1 MIAPSTSNTA
11 TKRQVLLIYSRHDT
25 APWQA
30 ALRAGLQTRLE
41 QEPADTLPVL
51 YEERLDALRL
61 PGEASEAA
69 FLAYLA
75 NRYAHV
81 KLDLVLTESQNA
93 YDLLLRHPTLLHG
106 VPRFSAGAVASS
118 DDPTPG
124 QTLAVRE
131 DIAQAMQAVMR
142 VRPNTRVLVALVDRS
157 PYGEAVAAKLRAAAT
172 TLGTDTQLEIWND
185 FTYADLFGRVKQ
197 LSEHHALLWF
207 PLYVDGNG
215 ARMAPLDG
223 LRAVLASASAPVFSH
238 HDVTLGLGVV
248 GGYMVSAREVGT
260 LLAGLVLG
268 LALPDS
274 TELDAR
280 VKAYYFDARA
290 LRRWDIDSRLLPPG
304 SRVVNQDEALWV
316 RYRWHIG
323 AVLLAMLLQAG
334 LIVAL
339 VLNLRQRKTAVH
351 ALAQERALLEQR
363 VAQRTAELQQS
374 NDRLAALSATDG
386 LTGVAN
392 RRRFDQAINSEW
404 SRAMRTQQPLA
415 LAMVDVDWFKL
426 YNDRYGHQA
435 GDDCLRSVAQVL
447 QSAVRREGDLVA
459 RYGGEEFAFI
469 CASTT
474 ATAALL
480 QAQGVREALELLALP
495 HESSP
500 FGVVTAS
507 IGVAALVPA
516 SGLGVADLVRLADH
530 AMYQAKAQG
539 RNRVVLETGQ

>member
-1 MIAPSTSNTA
+1 MA
-11 TKRQVLLIYSRHDT
+11 KRQVLLIYSRHDT
-25 APWQA
+25 APWQL
-30 ALRAGLQTRLE
+30 ALRAGLQTRLA

-51 YEERLDALRL
+51 YEERLDAVRL
-61 PGEASEAA
+61 PGEAAEAA

-75 NRYAHV
+75 SRYAQV

-93 YDLLLRHPTLLHG
+93 YDLMLRHPTLLHG

-118 DDPTPG
+118 ADPTPG
-124 QTLAVRE
+124 QTLAVTE
-131 DIAQAMQAVMR
+131 DIARALQAVNV
-142 VRPNTRVLVALVDRS
+142 VRPDTRVVVALVDRS

-172 TLGTDTQLEIWND
+172 TLGRETRLEIWND
-185 FTYADLFGRVKQ
+185 FTYADLFERVGQ
-197 LSEHHALLWF
+197 LTEQHALLWF
-207 PLYVDGNG
+207 PLFADGSG
-215 ARMAPLDG
+215 ARMPPLDG
-223 LRAVLASASAPVFSH
+223 LKAILAGATAPVFSH
-238 HDVTLGLGVV
+238 HDVALGLGVV

-260 LLAGLVLG
+260 LLGGLVLG
-268 LALPDS
+268 RPLPDS
-274 TELDAR
+274 VELDAR

-290 LRRWDIDSRLLPPG
+290 LRRWDIDASRLPAG
-304 SRVVNQDEALWV
+304 SKVVNQDEALWV

-323 AVLLAMLLQAG
+323 AVLLALLLQAG

-339 VLNLRQRKTAVH
+339 VLNLRQRKAAVH

-392 RRRFDQAINSEW
+392 RRRFDQAISSEW

-426 YNDRYGHQA
+426 YNDRYGHQM
-435 GDDCLRSVAQVL
+435 GDDCLRRVAQVL

-474 ATAALL
+474 AAAALVR
-480 QAQGVREALELLALP
+480 AQGVREALELLALP
-495 HESSP
+495 HESSR

-507 IGVAALVPA
+507 IGVAALVPTNV
-516 SGLGVADLVRLADH
+516 LGVADLVRLADH

-539 RNRVVLETGQ
+539 RNRVVLNTGQ